1 MHISKSKLL
10 YNILINIPVCFAL
23 SLAGAL
29 LSSLSI
35 DWANLA
41 INFAISFAMAMLIG
55 LFVPLTAIGR
65 SFTALFHVKNDT
77 YTHNLPYRILAT
89 FISSCIFYFTISPV
103 LTVANYFLIPGQ
115 DFQICLYHWLVN
127 LPFMFLVGFLSTLI
141 SDVGAYRA
149 AHRLDESF

>member
-1 MHISKSKLL
+1 MKITVSKLI

-29 LSSLSI
+29 IVSSTI
-35 DWANLA
+35 DWANFA
-41 INFAISFAMAMLIG
+41 INFSISFVMAMLIG

-65 SFTALFHVKNDT
+65 WFTALFHVKNDT

-89 FISSCIFYFTISPV
+89 FISSCIFYFAISPV
-103 LTVANYFLIPGQ
+103 LTLTNYFLIPGQ
-115 DFQICLYHWLVN
+115 DFQTCLLHWLIN

-141 SDVGAYRA
+141 SDVGAYKA
-149 AHRLDESF
+149 AHRIDATF